1 MEDQV
6 FEEELKRKSATVEQV
21 IRRYLP
27 KDDGGYAKKIREA
40 MCYSMEV
47 GGKRLRPLLMYE
59 SYHLFGGESAIVEP
73 FMAAIEMIHT
83 HSLIHD
89 DLPAIDNDDLRRGKP
104 TTHAV
109 YGEPMA
115 LLAGDALL
123 NYAYETAFQSF
134 LYIYGRDDFQET
146 GERIVEALRTL
157 SEKTGIRGMLAG
169 QSVDVENEKSGHLS
183 IDRDMLDYIYEY
195 KTSKLIEAPLEIG
208 AILAG
213 ADKSDLFCMNDLGKK
228 IGLAFQ
234 IQDDI
239 LDVTGDEKELGKP
252 LHSDERNEKTT
263 YVTLFGVDG
272 ARAKVEVLTEQAVG
286 ILETVPGD
294 TAFLIRLVKELAGRT
309 K

>member
-1 MEDQV
+1 MEERV
-6 FEEELKRKSATVEQV
+6 FEEELKKKSAAVEQV
-21 IRRYLP
+21 IRRFLP
-27 KDDGGYAKKIREA
+27 EDDGGYAKKIREA
-40 MCYSMEV
+40 MCYSMEA
-47 GGKRLRPLLMYE
+47 GGKRIRPLLMYE

-104 TTHAV
+104 TVHIV
-109 YGEPMA
+109 YGEAAA

-123 NYAYETAFQSF
+123 NYAYETALQSF
-134 LYIYGRDDFQET
+134 LYIYGREDFQEI
-146 GERIVEALRTL
+146 GERIAEALRTM
-157 SEKTGIRGMLAG
+157 SNKTGIRGMLAG

-195 KTSKLIEAPLEIG
+195 KTSKLIEAPLQIG

-213 ADKSDLFCMNDLGKK
+213 ADKSDQLCMDDLGKR

-239 LDVTGDEKELGKP
+239 LDVTGDERELGKP
-252 LHSDERNEKTT
+252 VRSDERNEKTT
-263 YVTLFGVDG
+263 YVTLLGIEG
-272 ARAKVEVLTEQAVG
+272 ARQKVETLTEQAAG
-286 ILETVPGD
+286 LLETIPGD
-294 TAFLIRLVKELAGRT
+294 TEFLTHLVKKLAARA

>member
-1 MEDQV
+1 M
-6 FEEELKRKSATVEQV
+6 EELEFGGELEKKTAVVDQV

-27 KDDGGYAKKIREA
+27 GDDGGYAKKIREA
-40 MCYSMEV
+40 MCYSMEA

-59 SYHLFGGESAIVEP
+59 SYHLYGGESAIVEP

-89 DLPAIDNDDLRRGKP
+89 DLPAIDNDALRRGKP

-123 NYAYETAFQSF
+123 NYAYETAFQAF
-134 LYIYGRDDFQET
+134 LYTYGREDAEEED
-146 GERIVEALRTL
+146 GRIVEALRTL
-157 SEKTGIRGMLAG
+157 GEKTGIHGMLAG

-183 IDRDMLDYIYEY
+183 IDRDLLDYIYEY
-195 KTSKLIEAPLEIG
+195 KTSKLIEAPLQIG

-213 ADKSDLFCMNDLGKK
+213 ADKSDVFCMNDLGKK

-239 LDVTGDEKELGKP
+239 LDVTGDEEELGKP
-252 LHSDERNEKTT
+252 IRSDERNEKTT
-263 YVTLFGVDG
+263 YVTLLGVDG
-272 ARAKVEVLTEQAVG
+272 AREKVESLTRQAVEL
-286 ILETVPGD
+286 LETVPGD
-294 TAFLIRLVKELAGRT
+294 TAFLIWLVKKLAART

>member
-1 MEDQV
+1 M
-6 FEEELKRKSATVEQV
+6 EELEFGGELEKKTAVVEQV

-27 KDDGGYAKKIREA
+27 GDDGGYAKKIREA
-40 MCYSMEV
+40 MCYSMEA

-59 SYHLFGGESAIVEP
+59 SYHLYGGESAIVEP

-89 DLPAIDNDDLRRGKP
+89 DLPAIDNDALRRGKP

-123 NYAYETAFQSF
+123 NYAYETAFQAF
-134 LYIYGRDDFQET
+134 LYTYGREDAEEED
-146 GERIVEALRTL
+146 GRIVEALRTL
-157 SEKTGIRGMLAG
+157 GEKTGIHGMLAG

-183 IDRDMLDYIYEY
+183 IDRDLLDYIYEY
-195 KTSKLIEAPLEIG
+195 KTSKLIEAPLQIG

-213 ADKSDLFCMNDLGKK
+213 ADKSDVFCMNDLGKK

-239 LDVTGDEKELGKP
+239 LDVTGDEEELGKP
-252 LHSDERNEKTT
+252 IRSDERNEKTT
-263 YVTLFGVDG
+263 YVTLLGVDG
-272 ARAKVEVLTEQAVG
+272 AREKVESLTRQAVEL
-286 ILETVPGD
+286 LETVPGD
-294 TAFLIRLVKELAGRT
+294 TAFLIWLVKKLAART

>member
-1 MEDQV
+1 M
-6 FEEELKRKSATVEQV
+6 EELEFGGELEKKTAVVEQV

-27 KDDGGYAKKIREA
+27 GDDGGYAKKIREA
-40 MCYSMEV
+40 MCYSMEA

-59 SYHLFGGESAIVEP
+59 SYHLYGGESAIVEP

-89 DLPAIDNDDLRRGKP
+89 DLPAIDNDALRRGKP

-123 NYAYETAFQSF
+123 NYAYETAFQAF
-134 LYIYGRDDFQET
+134 LYTYGREDAEEE
-146 GERIVEALRTL
+146 GGRIVEALRTL
-157 SEKTGIRGMLAG
+157 GEKTGIHGMLAG

-183 IDRDMLDYIYEY
+183 IDRDLLDYIYEY
-195 KTSKLIEAPLEIG
+195 KTSKLIEAPLQIG

-213 ADKSDLFCMNDLGKK
+213 ADKSDVFCMNDLGKK

-239 LDVTGDEKELGKP
+239 LDVTGDEEELGKP
-252 LHSDERNEKTT
+252 IRSDERNEKTT
-263 YVTLFGVDG
+263 YVTLLGVDS
-272 ARAKVEVLTEQAVG
+272 AREKVESLTRQAVEL
-286 ILETVPGD
+286 LETVPGD
-294 TAFLIRLVKELAGRT
+294 TAFLIWLVKKLAART